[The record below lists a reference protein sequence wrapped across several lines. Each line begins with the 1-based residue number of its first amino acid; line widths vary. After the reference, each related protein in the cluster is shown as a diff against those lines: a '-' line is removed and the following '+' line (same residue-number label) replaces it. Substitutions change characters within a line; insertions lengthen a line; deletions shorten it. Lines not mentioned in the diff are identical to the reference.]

1 MTAIK
6 GPSAGW
12 SAHLCEVLRLARH
25 DLLLLCMACSLV
37 FTKIVGWLVGWLDRS
52 LTAFDFA
59 LTICFICSF
68 GCSCELRTRVI
79 LKLVSPDPNS

>member
-59 LTICFICSF
+59 LTICLICSF